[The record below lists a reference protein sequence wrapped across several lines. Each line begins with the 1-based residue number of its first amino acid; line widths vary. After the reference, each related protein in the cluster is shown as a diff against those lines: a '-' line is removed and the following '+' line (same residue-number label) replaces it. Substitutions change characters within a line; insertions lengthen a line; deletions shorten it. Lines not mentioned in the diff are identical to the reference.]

1 MRRMPYA
8 AVNGL
13 TLYYEVHGYGPPL
26 VLLHGGTASIPEKWI
41 PLLTPHFRVIA
52 PEQMHASGA
61 FFGDCTLRIRAAR
74 PWRTGLQFPTGVF
87 D

>member
-41 PLLTPHFRVIA
+41 PCSRRT
-52 PEQMHASGA
+52 
-61 FFGDCTLRIRAAR
+61 FG
-74 PWRTGLQFPTGVF
+74 
-87 D
+87 